1 MREYMFRKKMI
12 TAAALFLVAA
22 TAVIAGASQIVGQQE
37 PPAQVVQPAG
47 AVTDAGVSAPAVP
60 VAPSLPPAAG
70 QVAFSDT
77 FDGAKLDGWRTLPE
91 AEGRWAAHEGRLQQ
105 WGTADAEL
113 ADDPTILVAGN
124 TAVTD
129 GIFEAQVF
137 PTSGAP
143 VGVVFRGS
151 DAGYYRL
158 TLLMGQQGFT
168 ENLARLER
176 VENGNATELAVSNN
190 WAGFK
195 IGAWQRVEVNMSGNR
210 IVVSVDGQQ
219 LFDVADTA
227 LSSGWVGVWTWAD
240 RGADFDNVRV
250 QSAPAGR

>member
-1 MREYMFRKKMI
+1 MLRKNIMA
-12 TAAALFLVAA
+12 AAALLLVAA
-22 TAVIAGASQIVGQQE
+22 TAVIAGASQFVGQQE

-47 AVTDAGVSAPAVP
+47 AVTDAGLTAPAVP
-60 VAPSLPPAAG
+60 VAPALPAAVG
-70 QVAFSDT
+70 KVAFSDT
-77 FDGAKLDGWRTLPE
+77 FDGAKLEGWRTLPE
-91 AEGRWAAHEGRLQQ
+91 AEGRWAAHDGRLQQ
-105 WGTADAEL
+105 WGL
-113 ADDPTILVAGN
+113 ADSEQADNPTVLIAGN
-124 TAVTD
+124 TDAGD
-129 GIFEAQVF
+129 GVFEAQVF

-176 VENGNATELAVSNN
+176 VEKGNATQLAVSNN

-195 IGAWQRVEVNMSGNR
+195 IGAWQRVEVNMSGSR

-219 LFDVADTA
+219 LFDVADSA
-227 LSSGWVGVWTWAD
+227 LSSGWIGVWTWAD